1 MFDTHYIVDEYC
13 QELEFDGEGFY
24 DGAKTVKKLS
34 DRARTLI
41 YRYLVSLETYEE
53 EEFWDAANWA
63 YKVEQEEDTQ
73 LSHGAFANVR
83 PLGLTKSELKDW
95 LEIAESE
102 NLNPSAI
109 DRLVKIPAEEDSEE
123 LYVWGVEVSE

>member
-1 MFDTHYIVDEYC
+1 MFYTRYIVEEYC
-13 QELEFDGEGFY
+13 QELEFDGESFY
-24 DGAKTVKKLS
+24 DGAKTINKLS

-53 EEFWDAANWA
+53 KEFWAAANWA
-63 YKVEQEEDTQ
+63 YKVEREEDVQ

-95 LEIAESE
+95 LEIVESE

-109 DRLVKIPAEEDSEE
+109 DRLVKVPAEEDSGE
-123 LYVWGVEVSE
+123 LYVWGVEASE